1 MRNPEYNDAVTP
13 YSKADRVIIRASL
26 NQSRLDSKKGSAKKT
41 VKPVAKK
48 TSPKMPGKGPAV
60 KVTDSRFKGM
70 GAGKPKA
77 SATKPKDSRFTGLGA
92 GKPKS
97 SGSMSYTAGSAKNNK
112 PTYTTGSG
120 VSYKASTTKKAAP
133 AQKEKNPFGGFSILA
148 RATSK
153 ALKKQDP
160 SDPVYK
166 ADQARMKAKFDASK
180 AAKGKK

>member
-1 MRNPEYNDAVTP
+1 MKNPEYKDAVTP

-26 NQSRLDSKKGSAKKT
+26 NQSRLDNKKGSAKKT
-41 VKPVAKK
+41 VKPVSKK

-70 GAGKPKA
+70 GAGKPKS

-112 PTYTTGSG
+112 ATYTTGSG
-120 VSYKASTTKKAAP
+120 VSSKASTPKAAP
-133 AQKEKNPFGGFSILA
+133 AQKTKPRFGGFSMLA
-148 RATSK
+148 SGLT
-153 ALKKQDP
+153 KKQDT
-160 SDPVYK
+160 STAAFK
-166 ADQARMKAKFDASK
+166 ADQARMKAKFDAAR